1 MTTTKA
7 DAGNFE
13 VHFYNMINQDE
24 LGKVAG
30 HFGPINAL
38 VFNPD
43 GRSFFSG
50 AEDGYIRLHFF
61 DNDYY
66 NFIQRRENELRDIVK
81 AGC

>member
-1 MTTTKA
+1 MTVTA
-7 DAGNFE
+7 ANAGNFE
-13 VHFYNMINQDE
+13 VHFFNMINQSE
-24 LGKVAG
+24 LGKVKG
-30 HFGPINAL
+30 HFGPVNAL

-43 GRSFFSG
+43 GRSFISG

-66 NFIQRRENELRDIVK
+66 NLVQNRENELREIAK